1 MKSAEGGFHLRKEAG
16 NMRVLP
22 KQILCATDFSDFSNH
37 AVPYGIALAKEFKAR
52 LFLCHV
58 IDLSSAAIY
67 GEAVLALEEQQRRMT
82 KHAQDEMAR
91 LMSKQSIDWEPLI
104 TVGNA
109 AHEIARLA
117 ADRKIDMTITAS
129 HGRAGLKRLIL
140 GSVTE
145 RLMRTLPCPLLVVRS
160 PERGFVTPAD
170 QAITLERILVG
181 CDFSPHSSLAFQYG
195 LSLAQEFQANLH
207 LVHVVQPP
215 LYDHL
220 KKSEEPRQ
228 DLQKDLGAEIKGR
241 LAQMVPEEAQT
252 WCKPE
257 TVLLAGQPH
266 EEITKYALVN
276 DIDLIVLG
284 VRGHTLVESLFVG
297 STTDRVMRRAPC
309 PVLSVQPASMI

>member
-1 MKSAEGGFHLRKEAG
+1 
-16 NMRVLP
+16 MRVLP
-22 KQILCATDFSDFSNH
+22 KHILCATDFSDFSNH
-37 AVPYGIALAKEFKAR
+37 AIPYGIALAKEFKAK
-52 LFLCHV
+52 LFICHV

-82 KHAQDEMAR
+82 KYAEDEMAA
-91 LMSKQSIDWEPLI
+91 LMSKESTDWEPLI

-109 AHEIARLA
+109 AHELARLA
-117 ADRKIDMTITAS
+117 AEKRIDITVAAS

-170 QAITLERILVG
+170 QAITLKEILVG
-181 CDFSPHSSLAFQYG
+181 CDFSPDSSLAFQYG

-207 LVHVVQPP
+207 LVHVMQPQLQDYP
-215 LYDHL
+215 EKPGRL
-220 KKSEEPRQ
+220 KEES
-228 DLQKDLGAEIKGR
+228 QKDLKSDLKTK
-241 LAQMVPEEAQT
+241 LADMVPEDART
-252 WCKPE
+252 WCKPV
-257 TVLLAGQPH
+257 TTLLAGQPH
-266 EEITKYALVN
+266 EEITKYAVVN

-284 VRGHTLVESLFVG
+284 VRGHSLVETLFVG

-309 PVLSVQPASMI
+309 PVLSVQPASNIG